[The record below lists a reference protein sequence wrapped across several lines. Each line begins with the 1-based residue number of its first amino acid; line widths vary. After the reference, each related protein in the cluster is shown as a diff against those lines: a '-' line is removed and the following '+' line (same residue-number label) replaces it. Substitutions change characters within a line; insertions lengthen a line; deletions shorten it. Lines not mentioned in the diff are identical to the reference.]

1 LELVQN
7 QVAEEEISAV
17 ISTHL
22 TEDLDEIADYI
33 LVLENGRQ
41 KMFMDR
47 EEMVDRFGEI
57 GLRELLKEDVVHM
70 EQEH

>member
-57 GLRELLKEDVVHM
+57 GLRELLG
-70 EQEH
+70 